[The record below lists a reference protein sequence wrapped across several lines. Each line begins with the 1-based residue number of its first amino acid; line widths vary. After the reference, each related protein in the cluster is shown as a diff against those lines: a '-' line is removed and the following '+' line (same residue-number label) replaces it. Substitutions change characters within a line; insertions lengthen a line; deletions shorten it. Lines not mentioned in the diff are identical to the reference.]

1 MTQLPPTTTQYSV
14 QEIQTWLVTN
24 LAEQLGITPAEIDIH
39 EPLDSYGL
47 DSAQAMLLMSR
58 AQKLLQFELSPILL
72 WHYPT
77 IADLSERLAEEA
89 AESDTEIFEL

>member
-1 MTQLPPTTTQYSV
+1 MTHLTQYS
-14 QEIQTWLVTN
+14 QQDLQTWLVHN

-47 DSAQAMLLMSR
+47 DSAQAMLLMSK
-58 AQKLLQFELSPILL
+58 AQTLLNFELSPILL

-77 IADLSERLAEEA
+77 IADLSERLAEES
-89 AESDTEIFEL
+89 AESETEVFEI